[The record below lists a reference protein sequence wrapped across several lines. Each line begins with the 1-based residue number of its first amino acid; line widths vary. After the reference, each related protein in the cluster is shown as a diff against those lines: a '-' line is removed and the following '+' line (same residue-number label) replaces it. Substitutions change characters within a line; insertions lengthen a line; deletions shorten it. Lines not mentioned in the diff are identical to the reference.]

1 MNHTSLTTTH
11 QVLAV
16 AFSLACPLVFAGTDG
31 YITTST
37 AAGYS
42 DVGPAA
48 MYAGQ
53 SGEQSGINMRESAR
67 RIAERDAALQL
78 LQEGRTAYQDGK
90 YRRGIGSHMLRRR
103 VSCRSSF
110 ARAYRMHP

>member
-67 RIAERDAALQL
+67 IPGWQV
-78 LQEGRTAYQDGK
+78 
-90 YRRGIGSHMLRRR
+90 LRRFGK
-103 VSCRSSF
+103 VSPGVGSGPACSGD
-110 ARAYRMHP
+110 A